1 MLNSGAE
8 IRSELAHGTR
18 SIPQSGQIHALDHRL
33 KGGTYDAAIFGIAR
47 LDWPWFLEATLAP
60 GPVRSTIESRNGEPS
75 WHMRSA
81 MVPGTTHD
89 RCKGWRGRAPA
100 RICKTAIGPGRM
112 HGTKGES
119 RRRHPSEPPNGPE
132 DVRPDARRGA
142 GLSQSVSGRSCAN
155 NIEWLLLLLLLA
167 LPVTGD
173 EEKAPDSA
181 NPAAV
186 ALLPCQRRLWAL
198 SPGCPASRAEV
209 RSCELREGGRL
220 SA

>member
-1 MLNSGAE
+1 
-8 IRSELAHGTR
+8 
-18 SIPQSGQIHALDHRL
+18 
-33 KGGTYDAAIFGIAR
+33 
-47 LDWPWFLEATLAP
+47 
-60 GPVRSTIESRNGEPS
+60 
-75 WHMRSA
+75 MRSA
-81 MVPGTTHD
+81 MVPGTSHD

-142 GLSQSVSGRSCAN
+142 GLSQSVSGWSCAN
-155 NIEWLLLLLLLA
+155 DIEWLWLLLLLA

-198 SPGCPASRAEV
+198 SPGCPARASGRQAVCLIFRQSCRLKIHTAGLWWSLSRRGARSNGSDDKHVMDPNIQSRPSAESMRCPTWIQLRIPETSKFIT
-209 RSCELREGGRL
+209 RSKKAKRL
-220 SA
+220 